1 MSPIPVVAAARP
13 AASTPKG
20 PPSTSPT
27 SAMAAARP
35 AASAPPE
42 GPPSTSPTPVVAAVG
57 PATSAPPGGPPSMSP
72 TPVVA
77 AAGPAAST
85 PRGAAIDV
93 SNSGGGHYRTY
104 RQHPPGGL
112 PSTSPTLGVA
122 AARPADSSPQGSD
135 IDVSLNLVPA
145 ARIFLATP
153 TRGATV
159 VNITTTSKQFG
170 GKLEAR
176 VWQKKNRILA
186 MQEPGSHNTITE
198 VNQQTV

>member
-1 MSPIPVVAAARP
+1 
-13 AASTPKG
+13 
-20 PPSTSPT
+20 
-27 SAMAAARP
+27 
-35 AASAPPE
+35 
-42 GPPSTSPTPVVAAVG
+42 
-57 PATSAPPGGPPSMSP
+57 MSP

-93 SNSGGGHYRTY
+93 SNSGGGRCRTY
-104 RQHPPGGL
+104 HQHRPGGP

-122 AARPADSSPQGSD
+122 TARPADSSPQGSD

-170 GKLEAR
+170 GKMEAR
-176 VWQKKNRILA
+176 VWQKKIGSLRCKN
-186 MQEPGSHNTITE
+186 PGVIIPL
-198 VNQQTV
+198 QK